1 MLSCGRLPSWC
12 DPGWDRVTWFLP
24 LGQSPAVSFHK
35 FVTAVGI
42 RLVCVIMYMFQ
53 VPPRNVLPVNVNDSM
68 IIR

>member
-1 MLSCGRLPSWC
+1 
-12 DPGWDRVTWFLP
+12 
-24 LGQSPAVSFHK
+24 VSFHK

-53 VPPRNVLPVNVNDSM
+53 VPPRNVLPVNVRDSM